1 MPTPHPHPYHAGSLF
16 GDGPRRPLDREQ
28 RARFRFLLT
37 AHRRAR
43 RLTPH
48 AELIGNAL
56 VKRLSTDGQCDP
68 GHDTIA
74 ADVGC
79 CARTVR
85 RALDALK
92 ALGLVIWQRRIV
104 REGWAVRQVSNAYLL
119 VPIKAQVA
127 PIFRAVRTGGQ
138 TGRQTLQ
145 LDISSVQQAVPE
157 VSERERREAREV
169 MAQRQAVIQAR
180 LLNRGSGSAVRAL

>member
-1 MPTPHPHPYHAGSLF
+1 MPIPHPRPYHAGSLF

-28 RARFRFLLT
+28 RARFKFLLT

-48 AELIGNAL
+48 AELVGNAL
-56 VKRLSTDGQCDP
+56 VKRLSTEGQCDP

-92 ALGLVIWQRRIV
+92 ALGLLVWQRRLV
-104 REGWAVRQVSNAYLL
+104 RDGWRAAQTSNAYLL
-119 VPIKAQVA
+119 VPAGAGTLPTIPAKCC
-127 PIFRAVRTGGQ
+127 GGQ
-138 TGRQTLQ
+138 SVRETPQIA
-145 LDISSVQQAVPE
+145 ISTMPASSQEVADAHAALARRRAAVE
-157 VSERERREAREV
+157 G
-169 MAQRQAVIQAR
+169 R
-180 LLNRGSGSAVRAL
+180 LLTRGAV

>member
-1 MPTPHPHPYHAGSLF
+1 MPNAHPHPYHANSLF

-48 AELIGNAL
+48 AELVGTAL
-56 VKRLSTDGQCDP
+56 VRRLSVDGQCDP
-68 GHDTIA
+68 GQDTIA

-92 ALGLVIWQRRIV
+92 ALGLLLWQRRIV
-104 REGWAVRQVSNAYLL
+104 RDGWRVEQTSNAYVL
-119 VPIKAQVA
+119 VPAEVGIPPSPLPKSS
-127 PIFRAVRTGGQ
+127 GGQ
-138 TGRQTLQ
+138 RVRETRQIEIPLPPA
-145 LDISSVQQAVPE
+145 SSAEVTAAQAALAQ
-157 VSERERREAREV
+157 RRAAIEARL
-169 MAQRQAVIQAR
+169 M
-180 LLNRGSGSAVRAL
+180 NRI

>member
-1 MPTPHPHPYHAGSLF
+1 MPNAHPHPYHAGSLF

-28 RARFRFLLT
+28 RARFRYLLT

-48 AELIGNAL
+48 AELIGNVL
-56 VKRLSTDGQCDP
+56 VKRLSVDGQCDP
-68 GHDTIA
+68 GHNTIA
-74 ADVGC
+74 SDVGC

-104 REGWAVRQVSNAYLL
+104 RDGWRVEQTSNAYLL
-119 VPIKAQVA
+119 VPAEAGTLPTIRPKSC
-127 PIFRAVRTGGQ
+127 GGQ
-138 TGRQTLQ
+138 RVRETRQESFNLPPASPT
-145 LDISSVQQAVPE
+145 DIA
-157 VSERERREAREV
+157 EAR
-169 MAQRQAVIQAR
+169 AALARRQAAIEAK
-180 LLNRGSGSAVRAL
+180 LRGRV